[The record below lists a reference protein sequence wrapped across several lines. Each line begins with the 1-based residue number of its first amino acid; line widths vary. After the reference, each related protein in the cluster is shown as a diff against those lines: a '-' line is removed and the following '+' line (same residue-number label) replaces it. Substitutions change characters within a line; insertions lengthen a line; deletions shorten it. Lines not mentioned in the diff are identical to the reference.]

1 MAQNE
6 PVLIKR
12 GQILPEFARSLL
24 ISTKSVW
31 MTVWIILSI
40 WMSEKK
46 KSKNVHH
53 QKSFRLCIHFSLK
66 KKGLGKPAGNVNTVP
81 KCVCN
86 RCTFSKQELK
96 GMSSYLHSFFE
107 TTCINIFLLS
117 LMFCWMSLDIVWM
130 ANKSQLPPEPEG
142 GGYTTHLEWSVFQ
155 AATVLS
161 VSPPPPPPALVKWT
175 NAHTT
180 HIQLKRSTLSPWI
193 CSSTIKK

>member
-1 MAQNE
+1 
-6 PVLIKR
+6 
-12 GQILPEFARSLL
+12 
-24 ISTKSVW
+24 
-31 MTVWIILSI
+31 
-40 WMSEKK
+40 MSEKK

-66 KKGLGKPAGNVNTVP
+66 KKSLGKPAGNVNTVP

-142 GGYTTHLEWSVFQ
+142 GGYTTHLEWSVSGCYCSQ
-155 AATVLS
+155 CL
-161 VSPPPPPPALVKWT
+161 PA
-175 NAHTT
+175 
-180 HIQLKRSTLSPWI
+180 
-193 CSSTIKK
+193 SSTSSSCEMNKRPHHPHPAETQHLVSMDMQFHYQKIKALNPLCAAWG